1 MNALW
6 FDGDTGSV
14 PVELFCDSKYILKSK
29 MRNPHPVEIH
39 TEPNLLS
46 KVHLSVVWLCLI

>member
-39 TEPNLLS
+39 TELNVLS
-46 KVHLSVVWLCLI
+46 KVHLSVCPGCV